1 MNDTVQFNF
10 GRMTDISTFLPD
22 DDPRTEKLLDAAKA
36 AFLTLGYAAASMDQV
51 ARLAQASKTT
61 LYTRFPSKES
71 LFIAVVRR
79 ECARRGMG
87 FAAQD
92 FDHLPLA
99 AALRD
104 IAERF
109 LDLIWSPEALRVHQ
123 MVTGEAA
130 RQPEIAQL
138 FYDAAVAPACA
149 AVTGYI
155 NRAMARGLL
164 PESEAEFIALQFLA
178 SLQGGPHCALSL
190 GLGEAP
196 PADQRSAY
204 VARAVDLFLHGAS
217 SGKLKQ

>member
-10 GRMTDISTFLPD
+10 VRMTDISTYSAE

-36 AFLTLGYAAASMDQV
+36 AFLTHGYAAASMDQV

-79 ECARRGMG
+79 ECAQRGMG
-87 FAAQD
+87 FAAHD

-104 IAERF
+104 IADRF
-109 LDLIWSPEALRVHQ
+109 LDLLWSPEALRVHQ
-123 MVTGEAA
+123 VVTGEAA

-149 AVTGYI
+149 AVIGYI
-155 NRAMARGLL
+155 NRAMTRGLL
-164 PESEAEFIALQFLA
+164 PAGEAEFIALQFLA
-178 SLQGGPHCALSL
+178 SLQGGPHCALTL
-190 GLGEAP
+190 GLGEPPP
-196 PADQRSAY
+196 PAQRGAY
-204 VARAVDLFLHGAS
+204 VARAVALFLRGAAA
-217 SGKLKQ
+217 GELK

>member
-1 MNDTVQFNF
+1 MNDTVQFSLD
-10 GRMTDISTFLPD
+10 RMTELSTFSAD
-22 DDPRTEKLLDAAKA
+22 DDPRAERLLDAAKA
-36 AFLTLGYAAASMDQV
+36 AFLAHGYAAASMDQV

-92 FDHLPLA
+92 FDHLPLE

-104 IAERF
+104 IADRF
-109 LDLIWSPEALRVHQ
+109 LDLLWSREALRVHQ
-123 MVTGEAA
+123 VVTGEAT
-130 RQPEIAQL
+130 RQPGIAQL

-155 NRAMARGLL
+155 NRAMGRGLL
-164 PESEAEFIALQFLA
+164 PQGDAEFIALQFLA
-178 SLQGGPHCALSL
+178 SLQGGPHCALTL
-190 GLGEAP
+190 GLGETP
-196 PADQRSAY
+196 PPDQRRAY
-204 VARAVDLFLHGAS
+204 VARAVALFLRGAAAP
-217 SGKLKQ
+217 

>member
-10 GRMTDISTFLPD
+10 GRMTDISIFSVD

-36 AFLTLGYAAASMDQV
+36 AFLTHGYAAASMDQV

-79 ECARRGMG
+79 ECAQRGMG
-87 FAAQD
+87 FAAHD

-99 AALRD
+99 AALRE

-109 LDLIWSPEALRVHQ
+109 LDLIWSREALRVHQ
-123 MVTGEAA
+123 VVTGEAT

-149 AVTGYI
+149 VVTGYVS
-155 NRAMARGLL
+155 RAMARGLL
-164 PESEAEFIALQFLA
+164 PRGEAEFIAMQFLA
-178 SLQGGPHCALSL
+178 SLQGGPHCALTL
-190 GLGEAP
+190 GLGDP
-196 PADQRSAY
+196 PAVDERRAY
-204 VARAVDLFLHGAS
+204 VARAIDLFLRGA
-217 SGKLKQ
+217 LAT

>member
-10 GRMTDISTFLPD
+10 GRMTDMSIFSTD
-22 DDPRTEKLLDAAKA
+22 DDPKTEKLLDAAKA
-36 AFLTLGYAAASMDQV
+36 AFLTHGYAAASMDQV

-92 FDHLPLA
+92 FDHLPLE

-104 IAERF
+104 IADRF
-109 LDLIWSPEALRVHQ
+109 LDLLWSPEALRMHQ
-123 MVTGEAA
+123 VVTGEAT
-130 RQPEIAQL
+130 RQPEIARL

-155 NRAMARGLL
+155 NRAMARRLL
-164 PESEAEFIALQFLA
+164 PENDAEFIALQFLA
-178 SLQGGPHCALSL
+178 SLQGGPHCALTL
-190 GLGEAP
+190 GLGEP
-196 PADQRSAY
+196 PPPDQRRAY
-204 VARAVDLFLHGAS
+204 VARAVALFLRGALAS
-217 SGKLKQ
+217 